1 MSNKNK
7 YLKWT
12 QKEKMIKKD
21 KGKKRRKKDDEIF
34 LTLISNFDKDDEDMF
49 EEEEEEPESEYDKY
63 VKTLNKKKIEE
74 LKKTE
79 QRLEKLND
87 TTVPLKFKIL
97 DSDME
102 DKIKSQLMHKV
113 NHFEKLSTHSSEY
126 FKLKKYMNGILKI
139 PFGKYKNLK
148 VKKRDNRKKLNKFIE
163 ELKSNMD
170 KCIYGQNK
178 AKNSILEIVAKWITN
193 PKSKGNIIGL
203 CGPPGVGK
211 TSLIKQGLSK
221 ALDIPFSFISL
232 GGSTNASILEGFDY
246 TYEGSKWG
254 RIIDILMENKCMNP
268 VLFFDEL
275 DKISETKAGEEIAAI
290 LIHLTDP
297 TQNNSFSDKYFSGI
311 DFDLSQSFL
320 IFSFNDEYKINPVL
334 KDRITIINLESFS
347 VKDKIQIAKDFSIKK
362 ICKNIGIK
370 ENRIILSDE
379 TIRDMIVNYC
389 PESGVRKLEKCL
401 ETIIMKVNLY
411 DITKNKNYLNL
422 KEDIEAPYDITQKMS
437 KTILDDFFGKKKD
450 NYYIK
455 TMYT

>member
-1 MSNKNK
+1 MDSKRKGDGKN
-7 YLKWT
+7 
-12 QKEKMIKKD
+12 D

-34 LTLISNFDKDDEDMF
+34 LTLISNFDDEEEDMF
-49 EEEEEEPESEYDKY
+49 EEESEPESEYDKY

-79 QRLEKLND
+79 KRLEKLED
-87 TTVPLKFKIL
+87 TVVPLKFKIL

-113 NHFEKLSTHSSEY
+113 NHFEKLSPHSGEY
-126 FKLKKYMNGILKI
+126 FKLKKFMNGILKI

-148 VKKRDNRKKLNKFIE
+148 VKKKDNVKKLNKFIE

-254 RIIDILMENKCMNP
+254 RIVDILMENNCMNP

-275 DKISETKAGEEIAAI
+275 DKISETKAGEEIASI

-311 DFDLSQSFL
+311 EFDLSQSFL
-320 IFSFNDEYKINPVL
+320 IFSFNDEYKINPIL

-347 VKDKIQIAKDFSIKK
+347 VKDKIQIARDFSIKK

-370 ENRIILSDE
+370 ENKIILSDE
-379 TIRDMIVNYC
+379 TLKDIIVNYC

-401 ETIIMKVNLY
+401 DTLIMKVNLY
-411 DITKNKNYLNL
+411 DLTKNKTYLNL
-422 KEDIEAPYDITQKMS
+422 KEDIQAPYDITQKMS
-437 KTILDDFFGKKKD
+437 KNILDDFFGKKKMD

-455 TMYT
+455 TMYS

>member
-1 MSNKNK
+1 
-7 YLKWT
+7 
-12 QKEKMIKKD
+12 
-21 KGKKRRKKDDEIF
+21 
-34 LTLISNFDKDDEDMF
+34 
-49 EEEEEEPESEYDKY
+49 
-63 VKTLNKKKIEE
+63 
-74 LKKTE
+74 
-79 QRLEKLND
+79 
-87 TTVPLKFKIL
+87 
-97 DSDME
+97 
-102 DKIKSQLMHKV
+102 
-113 NHFEKLSTHSSEY
+113 
-126 FKLKKYMNGILKI
+126 
-139 PFGKYKNLK
+139 
-148 VKKRDNRKKLNKFIE
+148 
-163 ELKSNMD
+163 MD

-254 RIIDILMENKCMNP
+254 RIVDILMENNCMNP
-268 VLFFDEL
+268 VLFLDEL
-275 DKISETKAGEEIAAI
+275 DKISETKAGEERASI

-311 DFDLSQSFL
+311 EFDLSQSFL
-320 IFSFNDEYKINPVL
+320 IFSFNDEYKINPIL

-347 VKDKIQIAKDFSIKK
+347 IKDKIQIARDFSIKK

-370 ENRIILSDE
+370 ENKIILSDE
-379 TIRDMIVNYC
+379 TLKDIIVNYC

-401 ETIIMKVNLY
+401 DTLIMKVNLY
-411 DITKNKNYLNL
+411 DLTKNKTYLNL
-422 KEDIEAPYDITQKMS
+422 KEDIQSPYDITQKMS
-437 KTILDDFFGKKKD
+437 KNILDDFFGKKKID

-455 TMYT
+455 TMYS